1 MPKTTEKKSSK
12 KDGSKKKTSKKA
24 TKPKKPAKAYCG
36 IKNPIPKNYRLG
48 SMEECLNAGKVN
60 YYGLKKIDSRLVDVQ
75 NKELQLKATLK
86 NTKNEFASILGK
98 ENKLKKLLDSAKT
111 VEHLEKIKKEMSD
124 IRSKKSKVIDKIN
137 ELSKKK

>member
-1 MPKTTEKKSSK
+1 
-12 KDGSKKKTSKKA
+12 
-24 TKPKKPAKAYCG
+24 
-36 IKNPIPKNYRLG
+36 
-48 SMEECLNAGKVN
+48 MEECLNAGKVN

-75 NKELQLKATLK
+75 NKEIQLKATLK

>member
-24 TKPKKPAKAYCG
+24 TKPKKPAKPYCG

-75 NKELQLKATLK
+75 NKELQLKVTLK

-124 IRSKKSKVIDKIN
+124 LRTKKSKVIDKIN

>member
-1 MPKTTEKKSSK
+1 MPKTASKKSSK
-12 KDGSKKKTSKKA
+12 KEGSKKKTSKA
-24 TKPKKPAKAYCG
+24 TKPKKSAKPYCG

-75 NKELQLKATLK
+75 NKEIQLKATLK

-124 IRSKKSKVIDKIN
+124 LRVKKSKVIDKIN
-137 ELSKKK
+137 DLSKKK

>member
-12 KDGSKKKTSKKA
+12 KDGSKKKTSKA